1 MRFLCLLP
9 YMIQG
14 NEDSG
19 IGLWSV
25 HNTLPLLFLPCNA
38 PPLLQHELIS
48 KNWSLLQSRC
58 ACSGMESST
67 DCSVDLCSA
76 LLWYDMIHHGLQG
89 LKPSS
94 SHFITVSQGT
104 SCSGAWNISFPPS
117 SLSLVSSWLF
127 HSIFSP
133 SSQSCCSIFLS
144 FFKYFTTEVKL
155 TGSDLSSSWSLLE
168 TSGTGLI
175 PVNY

>member
-14 NEDSG
+14 NKDSG
-19 IGLWSV
+19 MGLWSV

-76 LLWYDMIHHGLQG
+76 LLCSDMIWYTMGCRGSNLLHH
-89 LKPSS
+89 
-94 SHFITVSQGT
+94 T
-104 SCSGAWNISFPPS
+104 
-117 SLSLVSSWLF
+117 
-127 HSIFSP
+127 
-133 SSQSCCSIFLS
+133 SSQSHREHPALVPGTSLFLLLHWAWCLHDC
-144 FFKYFTTEVKL
+144 FTPYFLPPLKAAVQYFYPFLNTL
-155 TGSDLSSSWSLLE
+155 PQRWNSQAQICPAAGPFWRHLE
-168 TSGTGLI
+168 LD
-175 PVNY
+175 